1 MEKTRPYILSA
12 FHILFAGYVA
22 FVLLDAMRPGFVS
35 NVFSIHWLLGIV
47 VVLFGLLL
55 VSDTYWED
63 SPRWVLWLG
72 VVAGVFAAVAT
83 WNLATSL
90 SDLRFIFVLVVFF
103 LPMTALSHLSYHT

>member
-1 MEKTRPYILSA
+1 MEKTRPYLLSA

-22 FVLLDAMRPGFVS
+22 FVLLDALRPGFLS

-72 VVAGVFAAVAT
+72 VVAGGFSAFST
-83 WNLATSL
+83 FYLATSFIE
-90 SDLRFIFVLVVFF
+90 LRFIFF
-103 LPMTALSHLSYHT
+103 LFV